1 MVKLIEKR
9 EETNPVVRQR
19 VLEYSFK
26 SKEELDSFLEFKIS
40 KMRYEIQNSQS
51 IHTIYID
58 DNNVKHTFEIVI

>member
-51 IHTIYID
+51 THTIYID